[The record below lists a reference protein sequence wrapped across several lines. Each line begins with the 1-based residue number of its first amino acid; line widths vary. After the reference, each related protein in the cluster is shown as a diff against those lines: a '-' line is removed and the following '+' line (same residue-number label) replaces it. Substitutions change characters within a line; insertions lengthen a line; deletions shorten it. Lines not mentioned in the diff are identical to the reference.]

1 MGIPGTPRRQDE
13 IKSLIVLSWTVTLV
27 ATAIIWTQNEQQG
40 IKIRSIQNELYTL
53 DTGTDTKLKI
63 INDNV
68 VGLTGFMTYLLSN
81 MTQQMQIQ
89 QKLLDYMLEQNL
101 DLYKQLN
108 EARWNATFWKNS
120 YDNLLATVNFTGEV
134 T

>member
-1 MGIPGTPRRQDE
+1 
-13 IKSLIVLSWTVTLV
+13 V

-40 IKIRSIQNELYTL
+40 IKIRGIRNELYTL

-68 VGLTGFMTYLLSN
+68 VGLTGFISYLLSN
-81 MTQQMQIQ
+81 MTQQMQTQ
-89 QKLLDYMLEQNL
+89 QKLLENILRQNL
-101 DLYKQLN
+101 DLLKQLN
-108 EARWNATFWKNS
+108 EAKQNATLWNNN
-120 YDNLLATVNFTGEV
+120 YDNLLAALNLTGEP

>member
-1 MGIPGTPRRQDE
+1 MGIGRISRDE
-13 IKSLIVLSWTVTLV
+13 IKSLIVVSWTVTLV

-40 IKIRSIQNELYTL
+40 IKIRGIRNELYTL

-68 VGLTGFMTYLLSN
+68 VGLTGFISYLLSN
-81 MTQQMQIQ
+81 MTQQMQTQ
-89 QKLLDYMLEQNL
+89 QKLLENILRQNL
-101 DLYKQLN
+101 DLLKQLN
-108 EARWNATFWKNS
+108 EAKQNATLWNNN
-120 YDNLLATVNFTGEV
+120 YDNLLAALNLTGEP